1 MEIKRDFYLNQLIA
15 YMWDGQVKVITGI
28 RRCGKS
34 YLLMTLFKKHL
45 LDHEVNEDEI
55 IIIEL
60 DKTSGILYRDP
71 LQLASYVK
79 SRVEDKKRR
88 FYLFIDEIQMSDKV
102 ENPYNPG
109 GEKITFY
116 DALNDLRGIENLDVY
131 VTGSNSRMLSKDIL
145 TQFRG
150 RADEI
155 RVHPLSFAEYYSAAG
170 GERQDAYDNYAL
182 YGGMPLILSR
192 PNDQAKTDYLRR
204 LFEEVYLKDIIER
217 KKIDYP
223 EVLSQIVDV
232 LSSSVGSLTNCNKVA
247 NTIKSKENINISQN
261 TVAAYLDHLEDA
273 FLFSRAKRYDIKGKS
288 YFDYPEKFYIEDIGL
303 RNVRLGFRQ
312 QEETHIMENII
323 YNELICRGYSVDVGV
338 VYRYVE
344 KKKVTKEIDFIASI
358 GAKKVYIQSAFAM
371 QNEEKREAE
380 LDSLRLT
387 KDSFTKVVIRQDIRK
402 RWVDDEGILH
412 INLIDFLLDRN
423 AI

>member
-1 MEIKRDFYLNQLIA
+1 
-15 YMWDGQVKVITGI
+15 
-28 RRCGKS
+28 
-34 YLLMTLFKKHL
+34 
-45 LDHEVNEDEI
+45 
-55 IIIEL
+55 
-60 DKTSGILYRDP
+60 
-71 LQLASYVK
+71 
-79 SRVEDKKRR
+79 
-88 FYLFIDEIQMSDKV
+88 
-102 ENPYNPG
+102 
-109 GEKITFY
+109 
-116 DALNDLRGIENLDVY
+116 
-131 VTGSNSRMLSKDIL
+131 
-145 TQFRG
+145 
-150 RADEI
+150 
-155 RVHPLSFAEYYSAAG
+155 
-170 GERQDAYDNYAL
+170 
-182 YGGMPLILSR
+182 MPLILSR